1 MFAYLNII
9 LTGQEFYLR
18 YPFETILLLVGS
30 FFMILGNSLIF
41 LLKKSGFWLSLIGI
55 LIVFFI
61 NSSFESIGFFQKFYG
76 IEFQLLIFFL
86 MKLKIRKMSVWG
98 IIYNNIDKSSK

>member
-41 LLKKSGFWLSLIGI
+41 LLKKSGFWLSLIGV
-55 LIVFFI
+55 LIVFVI
-61 NSSFESIGFFQKFYG
+61 NSSFESIGFFQQFYG
-76 IEFQLLIFFL
+76 IEFQILIFIL
-86 MKLKIRKMSVWG
+86 MKLKIKGISSWD
-98 IIYNNIDKSSK
+98 IIYDNVEKNCK

>member
-1 MFAYLNII
+1 
-9 LTGQEFYLR
+9 
-18 YPFETILLLVGS
+18 
-30 FFMILGNSLIF
+30 MILGNSLIF
-41 LLKKSGFWLSLIGI
+41 LLNKSGFWLSLIGV

-61 NSSFESIGFFQKFYG
+61 NSSFESIGFFQKFYA